1 MAGASAVGASYS
13 KKIAFVYVFNL
24 IVGVGAL
31 ALPFAF
37 HRAGIVSGVL
47 VLALNAFMAF
57 ICVTFV
63 IEAMSSSNFM
73 LKQERQKEEQ
83 TSLLTHDDSMSLNS
97 MENIQNL
104 TKKKKKKKKSEL
116 EDTPELISYATNP
129 FSILERTEIGKM
141 TEQFL
146 GIVGKSIFYII
157 IIVYLF
163 GDLAIYAVSVPT
175 SLLKVTGP
183 MFGLSQMGTYYIYL
197 GIFSCVVVP
206 FSFFNFQKTKYLQYT
221 TLATRNIAFFLMILL
236 SLIFIIEGH
245 GSARNLEI
253 FNLSMERFSKLF
265 SVSIYAFMC
274 HHSLPSIVSPIKDK
288 RRLTLM
294 FLFDFALI
302 FFSYVCLCYV
312 AVFAFGD
319 QPFEKCSNRLSDGP
333 ACQIQQLFTLNFTTY
348 RYTIIAAFLALFPV
362 FTLTSNYPLIAITLR
377 NNIQILFE
385 RVKIVH
391 NWKYNSLLFSAIA
404 AIPPIILAFVYQN
417 IQLLVSFTGGFA
429 GLFIQYVFPTLLV
442 IFGRRKTSNAESSVS
457 VQPLDTRLSAK
468 VIRVAKSC
476 AMYLVSKPAVV
487 SENPH
492 SSPFYH
498 GFWIVGI
505 LIFSLFALIVNSYAL
520 IKCDILD
527 MCK

>member
-1 MAGASAVGASYS
+1 M
-13 KKIAFVYVFNL
+13 KKTELVAETIRAF
-24 IVGVGAL
+24 
-31 ALPFAF
+31 
-37 HRAGIVSGVL
+37 
-47 VLALNAFMAF
+47 
-57 ICVTFV
+57 
-63 IEAMSSSNFM
+63 
-73 LKQERQKEEQ
+73 Q
-83 TSLLTHDDSMSLNS
+83 
-97 MENIQNL
+97 
-104 TKKKKKKKKSEL
+104 
-116 EDTPELISYATNP
+116 
-129 FSILERTEIGKM
+129 RTEIGKM

-302 FFSYVCLCYV
+302 FFSYGKYV
-312 AVFAFGD
+312 MS
-319 QPFEKCSNRLSDGP
+319 QS
-333 ACQIQQLFTLNFTTY
+333 
-348 RYTIIAAFLALFPV
+348 
-362 FTLTSNYPLIAITLR
+362 
-377 NNIQILFE
+377 
-385 RVKIVH
+385 
-391 NWKYNSLLFSAIA
+391 
-404 AIPPIILAFVYQN
+404 
-417 IQLLVSFTGGFA
+417 
-429 GLFIQYVFPTLLV
+429 
-442 IFGRRKTSNAESSVS
+442 
-457 VQPLDTRLSAK
+457 
-468 VIRVAKSC
+468 
-476 AMYLVSKPAVV
+476 
-487 SENPH
+487 
-492 SSPFYH
+492 
-498 GFWIVGI
+498 
-505 LIFSLFALIVNSYAL
+505 
-520 IKCDILD
+520 
-527 MCK
+527 